1 MKERKLM
8 AHFIDASMNGTTAA
22 YVRLGDDLEEYNI
35 DLNPSVTQ
43 FKNILGESKVRNE
56 GYEVSSSVSPYYYT
70 DDDTLAEA
78 VMAIA
83 NGRITGS
90 GCETTVIDV
99 LIDDDD
105 STMTTCAAYKENVK
119 IVPQSMGGDTSGVQ
133 IPFQVYYN
141 GSRTAGTFNMTTK
154 AFTATT

>member
-1 MKERKLM
+1 MKERKLY
-8 AHFIDASMNGTTAA
+8 AHFIDASMNGTTAN
-22 YVRLGDDLEEYNI
+22 YVRIGDDLEEYNI

-43 FKNILGESKVRNE
+43 FRNILGESKIRNE
-56 GYEVSSSVSPYYYT
+56 GYEPSGSVSPYYYT
-70 DDDTLAEA
+70 DDDTLAAA
-78 VMAIA
+78 VWGIA
-83 NGRITGS
+83 DGRITGS

-105 STMTTCAAYKENVK
+105 STMTSCPAYKENVK

-141 GSRTAGTFNMTTK
+141 GSRVAGTFSISTK
-154 AFTATT
+154 AFTPT

>member
-1 MKERKLM
+1 MKERKLY
-8 AHFIDASMNGTTAA
+8 AHFIDSSMNGTTAS
-22 YVRLGDDLEEYNI
+22 YVRIGDDLEEYNI

-43 FKNILGESKVRNE
+43 FRNILGESKIRNE
-56 GYEVSSSVSPYYYT
+56 GYEPSGSVSPYYYT

-78 VMAIA
+78 VWGIA
-83 NGRITGS
+83 DGRITGS

-105 STMTTCAAYKENVK
+105 SSMTSCPAYKENVK

-141 GSRTAGTFNMTTK
+141 GSRVAGTFNLSTK
-154 AFTATT
+154 AFTPA